1 MNSDTTN
8 MHDDNTGRSSS
19 SHWQQ
24 WASTRS
30 HHMNTRNRGDLLSE
44 TFVAPEVER
53 HMQLP
58 ASRGFDESS
67 GDDGDMMS
75 QWCQTLFCHHQREE
89 DQGMSM
95 NFMSR
100 SNDSALPIVPLRRQQ
115 DVDYFADEEEK
126 DALDV
131 SNADTSGLRE
141 KYCARNELFSGQPR
155 ASKPSIRSTMKRQGT

>member
-1 MNSDTTN
+1 

-75 QWCQTLFCHHQREE
+75 QWCQSLFCHHQQEE

-100 SNDSALPIVPLRRQQ
+100 SNDSALPIVPLRRQE

-141 KYCARNELFSGQPR
+141 KYCARNKLFSGPPR
-155 ASKPSIRSTMKRQGT
+155 ANKPSIRSTMKRQGT